1 LVVEDEAPL
10 LKLMQHILES
20 NGYKVLGC
28 ATGRQA
34 LATWSQHPKRID
46 LLLTDLIL
54 PDGMAGTELARI
66 LQLAKPGLKVLYT
79 SGYNAERLA
88 KEFPPGTHVNLV
100 QKPFHARRLAE
111 MVFET
116 LNSPV

>member
-1 LVVEDEAPL
+1 
-10 LKLMQHILES
+10 
-20 NGYKVLGC
+20 
-28 ATGRQA
+28 
-34 LATWSQHPKRID
+34 
-46 LLLTDLIL
+46 LIL

-66 LQLAKPGLKVLYT
+66 LQMAKPGLKVLFT

-88 KEFPPGTHVNLV
+88 KEFPAGATFNLV

-116 LNSPV
+116 LNSPL